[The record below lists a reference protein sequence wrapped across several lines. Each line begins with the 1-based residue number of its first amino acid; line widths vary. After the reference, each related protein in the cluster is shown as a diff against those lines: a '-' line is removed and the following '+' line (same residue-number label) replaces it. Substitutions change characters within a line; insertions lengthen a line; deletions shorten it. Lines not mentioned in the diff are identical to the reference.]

1 MPYLYSHKK
10 LSKNSFLTLKIEI
23 SIQVMSLSHVKEEV
37 YGALDKWAAF
47 ELKFPLE
54 ATMNGL
60 RRLRENNQWHRV
72 IQVLLIIFV

>member
-1 MPYLYSHKK
+1 M
-10 LSKNSFLTLKIEI
+10 
-23 SIQVMSLSHVKEEV
+23 KEEV

-72 IQVLLIIFV
+72 IQVFVITFV